1 MCSGVPHGPI
11 IGPLVFPLFV
21 KDLPNSF
28 EALVL
33 LFADDV
39 KMVTARTQ
47 NMNLHSSIIA
57 VTDWSQK

>member
-11 IGPLVFPLFV
+11 IGPLVFLLFV
-21 KDLPNSF
+21 KDLLNAF
-28 EALVL
+28 EALTL

-47 NMNLHSSIIA
+47 NMNLYSSLIA
-57 VTDWSQK
+57 VTDWS